1 MADAPNEDV
10 PERAWHVPI
19 KLENVPETG
28 RHVEMAADA
37 PTREAIA
44 AFADVNSVPA
54 LRASFDVTR
63 HGKDGLRVSGEVRA
77 TVGQTCIVTLEPMET
92 EIVEAVDVIYEP
104 PASDAASIRAASAN
118 PGATAAPVF
127 ADEEDPP
134 EPLVGGIA
142 DLGALATEFLLLG
155 IDPYPRKPDATFEQP
170 SANTGELGPFAALA
184 RLKRGDDG
192 GK

>member
-10 PERAWHVPI
+10 PERAWHVPVR
-19 KLENVPETG
+19 LDDVPETG
-28 RHVEMAADA
+28 RHLEMVADA
-37 PTREAIA
+37 PTRGAIA
-44 AFADVNSVPA
+44 AFADVDAVPA
-54 LRASFDVTR
+54 LSASFDVTR
-63 HGKDGLRVSGEVRA
+63 HGKHGLRVSGEVRA
-77 TVGQTCIVTLEPMET
+77 RVGQTCIVTLEPMES
-92 EIVEAVDVIYEP
+92 EIVEAVDVLYEP
-104 PASDAASIRAASAN
+104 PASDAASVRAAAN
-118 PGATAAPVF
+118 PGAIGTPVF

-134 EPLVGGIA
+134 EPLVNGIA

-170 SANTGELGPFAALA
+170 LENTGESGPFAALA